1 MHRFADDDFCASHVS
16 TIGVDFKVRTVKRDD
31 GKSIKLQL
39 WDTAGQERF
48 RTITTAY
55 YRNADGII
63 LVYSSASM
71 NSFKNISHWISE
83 IERYS
88 KEGCCTMMIA
98 NKSDL
103 KSQRQVD
110 AQEAAEVTTQLGIP
124 LIETSAK
131 DAIGVEE
138 AFFKM
143 VDQIHNSK
151 LAHQLKRP
159 SRTAD
164 SGKSKEVF
172 ELTENRFTTAA
183 AWLMTRCSIM

>member
-1 MHRFADDDFCASHVS
+1 
-16 TIGVDFKVRTVKRDD
+16 
-31 GKSIKLQL
+31 
-39 WDTAGQERF
+39 
-48 RTITTAY
+48 
-55 YRNADGII
+55 
-63 LVYSSASM
+63 
-71 NSFKNISHWISE
+71 
-83 IERYS
+83 
-88 KEGCCTMMIA
+88 MMIA

-110 AQEAAEVTTQLGIP
+110 AQEAVEVTTQLGIP